1 METGLE
7 IFLIAAENPIGSK
20 QRRLFKRK
28 RAGEVLTREQVKA
41 IKAGR
46 KLLRKQMKRQGL
58 KRKEDFELAASSL
71 GLYFDKRKF
80 LVLLWWLRGWGLW
93 ALLGALA
100 LLLAVLF
107 IYSTVTAMRGM
118 FTINMSDG
126 MFKEGFVLSETED
139 FRNPTTHLF
148 CIPAED
154 VPCISISHIP
164 EDIDAYEGQHNANYF
179 AYTFWVRNEGDNT
192 VDYAWYLNLNSESKN
207 LSTAAWVMVFE
218 DGQMAFYAEA
228 GADGEPEALPELGDD
243 SRGYIGAPLIQHAA
257 DPDGQYQV
265 IRAVGDLQYYRV
277 IPKSFVSDAVVAQGY
292 MSQVDPQEIH
302 KYTVVIWLE
311 GDDPECTN
319 DMIGGHLGLDMYFQ
333 LQKEESQDTAGSSW
347 GETWNSLWSSLRFW
361 EN

>member
-1 METGLE
+1 MDQGLE

-20 QRRLFKRK
+20 QRRIFKRK

-41 IKAGR
+41 IKGGR
-46 KLLRKQMKRQGL
+46 KLLRRQMKRQGL

-80 LVLLWWLRGWGLW
+80 FLLWFFRGKGLL

-100 LLLAVLF
+100 LLLTVLF

-118 FTINMSDG
+118 FTINMSNG
-126 MFKEGFVLSETED
+126 AFKEGFVLSETED

-164 EDIDAYEGQHNANYF
+164 ENIDNYEGQHNENYF
-179 AYTFWVRNEGDNT
+179 AYTFWLRNEGDNT
-192 VDYAWYLNLNSESKN
+192 VDYSWTLNLNSESKD
-207 LSTAAWVMVFE
+207 LSKAAWVMIFE
-218 DGQMAFYAEA
+218 DGVMSFYAET
-228 GADGEPEALPELGDD
+228 GADGEAEALPARDD
-243 SRGYIGAPLIQHAA
+243 NTRGYIGAPLMQFAGAPEEQYELIQSRGSL
-257 DPDGQYQV
+257 D
-265 IRAVGDLQYYRV
+265 YYRV
-277 IPKSFVSDAVVAQGY
+277 IPKSFVSEEIVAQGY
-292 MSQVDPQEIH
+292 MAQVEPMEVH

-319 DMIGGHLGLDMYFQ
+319 DMIGGHLGLDVYIQ
-333 LQKEESQDTAGSSW
+333 LAGEELEDTSGQSSW
-347 GETWNSLWSSLRFW
+347 GETWKDIWSSLKFW
-361 EN
+361 E